1 MSRASSTVEPSGEA
15 EASPRSTRGRLETLV
30 PGIGVARRYRPEWF
44 RRDLVAG
51 IVLTALLV
59 PQGMAYAELAGLP
72 AITGLYATVVPL
84 VAYAV
89 FGPSRI
95 LVLGPDSAVAPLV
108 AAAVIPVAGGD
119 SSERVAVAGLLALM
133 VGAFLLVGA
142 IARLGF
148 LTDLLSKP
156 VRLGYLAGIA
166 LIVIADQLPRLLGI
180 PSTGGRF
187 VDDVR
192 TTVDGLGE
200 IDPTT
205 AALGIACLAVV
216 LAGWRV
222 APAAPGILVAVAGSA
237 ILVSV
242 LDLNVSVVGAVTGG
256 LPSLTI
262 PALSVEDLRRLAP
275 GALAIALLAFADTS
289 VLSRSYAARLGDRVD
304 QTHELGGLAAAN
316 LATGLFQGFPISSS
330 SSRTPVAEAAGART
344 QLTGVVAAAAIGIVL
359 VVGTAFL
366 EDIPTTALAAVVIA
380 AVLRL
385 IDVPAFRWL
394 ARVNWGDF
402 ALAVASFV
410 GVLVLGILPGVG
422 FAVALSVIAVLERA
436 WHPYT
441 AVLGRVA
448 GLKGYHDTERHPE
461 GAQVPGLLLFR
472 FDAPLFFA
480 NAEVFRH
487 RLHQALAAERRQVS
501 TIVVAAEP
509 ITDVDSTA
517 AEVLGELLAELE
529 RRGIALAFAELK
541 GPVKDR
547 LARYDLIARIGEER
561 FYPTIG
567 LAVHA
572 HVADHGID
580 WRDWEDNGEHPD
592 GEEPPG
598 RPS

>member
-1 MSRASSTVEPSGEA
+1 VSREPSTIEPSGEA
-15 EASPRSTRGRLETLV
+15 EASPRSIRARLAALV
-30 PGIGVARRYRPEWF
+30 PGIAVARNYRPEWL

-51 IVLTALLV
+51 VVLTALLV

-108 AAAVIPVAGGD
+108 AAAVIPVAGAD

-133 VGAFLLVGA
+133 VGGLLLVGA

-192 TTVDGLGE
+192 STAGGLGE

-205 AALGIACLAVV
+205 AALGIGCLAVV
-216 LAGWRV
+216 LVAWRL
-222 APAAPGILVAVAGSA
+222 APAAPGMLVAVAGSA
-237 ILVSV
+237 ILVSL
-242 LDLNVSVVGAVTGG
+242 LDLDVSVVGAVTGG
-256 LPSLTI
+256 LPSFTI
-262 PALSVEDLRRLAP
+262 PASSVDDLRRLAP
-275 GALAIALLAFADTS
+275 GAIAIALLAFADTS

-304 QTHELGGLAAAN
+304 QSDELGGLAAAN

-330 SSRTPVAEAAGART
+330 SSRTPVAEAAGSRT
-344 QLTGVVAAAAIGIVL
+344 QLTGIVAAATIGIVL
-359 VVGTAFL
+359 VIGTGFL

-394 ARVNWGDF
+394 ARVNRGDF

-480 NAEVFRH
+480 NAEVFRD
-487 RLHQALAAERRQVS
+487 RLHRALAAERRHVS
-501 TIVVAAEP
+501 TVVVAAEP
-509 ITDVDSTA
+509 ITDIDSTA
-517 AEVLGELLAELE
+517 AEVLGEVLAELE
-529 RRGIALAFAELK
+529 RRGITLAFAELK
-541 GPVKDR
+541 GPVTDK
-547 LARYDLIARIGEER
+547 LAGYGLIAQIGEEH

-572 HVADHGID
+572 HVAEQGVD
-580 WRDWEDNGEHPD
+580 WRDWEEAGEEQQD
-592 GEEPPG
+592 GEGPAG
-598 RPS
+598 R